1 MVAGASPVRVCR
13 RRSQLIKAVDQGSI
27 VGVGIDLVEIA
38 EIERLLSDPAGH
50 FLQRCFTE
58 VERAT
63 AGDGARGARRLAGR
77 FAVKEAVVKAIGTGW
92 GDGIAWT
99 DIEVLA
105 GPSGAPFVTLREGA
119 AAAAGHIRR
128 WLVSI
133 SYAGAYASA
142 VVVAVG
148 ELPGSSD
155 EARSGA

>member
-1 MVAGASPVRVCR
+1 MGAGAGPACACR
-13 RRSQLIKAVDQGSI
+13 RSSPLIKAVDHNNI

-50 FLQRCFTE
+50 FLRRCFTDA
-58 VERAT
+58 ERAT

-105 GPSGAPFVTLREGA
+105 APSGAPCVTLRA
-119 AAAAGHIRR
+119 AAAAAAKHVRR
-128 WLVSI
+128 WLVSL
-133 SYAGAYASA
+133 SYAGAYATA
-142 VVVAVG
+142 IAVAVG
-148 ELPGSSD
+148 ERPGYGD
-155 EARSGA
+155 RARSEA